1 MNEALIRELNT
12 TLHASCGGQTA
23 SSSHPDSEG
32 CGIVS
37 PGDNNNESVPTKPSP
52 LTSQSACTSGPQI
65 EPKRQAPQPPVE
77 EVVPPAQPPAVN
89 GAQPN
94 VTEEVAKTVCAQP
107 KATMRPKL
115 THPEETAD
123 YIISTND
130 SRLVK
135 EALGVTPQI
144 VVSSSV
150 DQTLRWRATKI
161 DGEVVLRSEPVPVIR
176 SDAGYFSNSGYYAE
190 DETRPA
196 KTWVIGP
203 AAPVRLIAWV
213 DHEMLAH
220 MRRYIMKVGLTQ
232 SSYHKLVAQGEQ
244 FLKNF
249 RTDLTDPHYVN
260 RILDS
265 TACVAMVPTQNE
277 VVNITKLSSGLVFNA
292 INTVSDFRRLGLV
305 PRKVWCG
312 LFNGSP
318 YKLPSA
324 T

>member
-23 SSSHPDSEG
+23 SSSHLDSEE
-32 CGIVS
+32 CGIAS
-37 PGDNNNESVPTKPSP
+37 PGDNNNESVPIEPSP
-52 LTSQSACTSGPQI
+52 LTSQSACTSGPQTK
-65 EPKRQAPQPPVE
+65 PKRPAPQPPVE
-77 EVVPPAQPPAVN
+77 EVVPPAQPPADN

-94 VTEEVAKTVCAQP
+94 VTEEVVKTVCAQP
-107 KATMRPKL
+107 RATMRPKL

-232 SSYHKLVAQGEQ
+232 SSYHKLVAQGEL